1 MFTSYDKA
9 ITALIMAVL
18 SIISI
23 WMGWGSVESAA
34 EAVDHV
40 QNAPD
45 FANAVKPVI
54 DAAESFLP
62 PSVTSVISILTP
74 ILVWAI
80 PNKR

>member
-9 ITALIMAVL
+9 ITALILSVL

-34 EAVDHV
+34 QAADHV

-45 FANAVKPVI
+45 LANVVKPVI
-54 DAAESFLP
+54 DAAESLLP
-62 PSVTSVISILTP
+62 PSVSSVISILTP